1 MFGTNVPKLMR
12 LIAEELSIEEKVR
25 TEKFERKY
33 YELDELTPEEQ
44 VRENTRSALEEE
56 QARLEKEFVEKERND
71 YLTFVTSE
79 IMHSMLDMGITLV
92 MPHLA
97 KERDLPKKLTD
108 PADKFELVTKERKLI
123 QILPEELEVLYFE
136 IENPFPDFVLE
147 YLYGKEIMAIAWKK
161 ADTDLRPI
169 EEVMSLFVDIC
180 TKEQD
185 VLDEAGNPD
194 PELRKPALFKP
205 LDVPFPIGEI
215 QEKYLEPEIK
225 FEPVVEELEPVVEE
239 PEENTKVEEETE
251 NEIPVSDDINPEET
265 TGDNDE
271 ANPEEANIEEEK
283 SSIKESIKSET
294 KSNDS
299 SKFFIQ
305 PAIWTPGNSRATA
318 AFIYTY
324 FRNVKKFDRI
334 YQRLLIFLLLSS

>member
-12 LIAEELSIEEKVR
+12 LITEELSIEEKVR

-44 VRENTRSALEEE
+44 VRENARIALEEE
-56 QARLEKEFVEKERND
+56 QALLEKQFVEKERND

-79 IMHSMLDMGITLV
+79 IMQSMLDMGITLV

-136 IENPFPDFVLE
+136 IDNKFPDFVLE
-147 YLYGKEIMAIAWKK
+147 HLYGKEIMAIAWKK
-161 ADTDLRPI
+161 GDTDLRPV
-169 EEVMSLFVDIC
+169 EEVMNLFVDLC

-194 PELRKPALFKP
+194 PELKKPALFKP
-205 LDVPFPIGEI
+205 FDVPLPIGEV
-215 QEKYLEPEIK
+215 QEQEIK
-225 FEPVVEELEPVVEE
+225 SEIKLEPVLEE
-239 PEENTKVEEETE
+239 PEEKPMEDIENFSDDLESEKVTDENQEGNEAVPDEVIVEEEK
-251 NEIPVSDDINPEET
+251 
-265 TGDNDE
+265 
-271 ANPEEANIEEEK
+271 A
-283 SSIKESIKSET
+283 SIKSEP
-294 KSNDS
+294 KLDDS
-299 SKFFIQ
+299 SKYFKQ
-305 PAIWTPGNSRATA
+305 PAIWTPANSRATA

-324 FRNVKKFDRI
+324 FRNVMNFVFESKE
-334 YQRLLIFLLLSS
+334 Y

>member
-12 LIAEELSIEEKVR
+12 LITEELSIEDKVR

-44 VRENTRSALEEE
+44 IRENVRIALEEE

-108 PADKFELVTKERKLI
+108 PADKFELITKERKLI

-147 YLYGKEIMAIAWKK
+147 YLYGKEMMAIAWKK
-161 ADTDLRPI
+161 GDTDLRTV

-194 PELRKPALFKP
+194 PELKKPALFKP

-215 QEKYLEPEIK
+215 QEPYLEPEI
-225 FEPVVEELEPVVEE
+225 ELEPVLEE
-239 PEENTKVEEETE
+239 PEEKADEVKEETE
-251 NEIPVSDDINPEET
+251 NEISVSDDTQPDET
-265 TGDNDE
+265 TGEKDE
-271 ANPEEANIEEEK
+271 TNEAVPDKSNIEEEK
-283 SSIKESIKSET
+283 ASIKESINSET
-294 KSNDS
+294 KSDDLL
-299 SKFFIQ
+299 KYYKQ
-305 PAIWTPGNSRATA
+305 PAIWTPANNRATA

-324 FRNVKKFDRI
+324 FRNVTKLVTYTKLYINF
-334 YQRLLIFLLLSS
+334 YVF

>member
-12 LIAEELSIEEKVR
+12 LITEELSIEEKVR

-44 VRENTRSALEEE
+44 VRENARIALEEE
-56 QARLEKEFVEKERND
+56 QAFLEKQFVEKERND

-79 IMHSMLDMGITLV
+79 IMQSMLDMGITLV

-136 IENPFPDFVLE
+136 IDNKFPDFVLE

-161 ADTDLRPI
+161 GDTDLRPV
-169 EEVMSLFVDIC
+169 EEVMNLFVDLC

-194 PELRKPALFKP
+194 PELKKPALFKP
-205 LDVPFPIGEI
+205 FDVPLPIGEV
-215 QEKYLEPEIK
+215 QELEIK
-225 FEPVVEELEPVVEE
+225 SEIKLEPVLEE
-239 PEENTKVEEETE
+239 PEEKPMEDTEDNLESENVTDENQEGNESVPDEAIVEEER
-251 NEIPVSDDINPEET
+251 
-265 TGDNDE
+265 
-271 ANPEEANIEEEK
+271 A
-283 SSIKESIKSET
+283 SIKSEP
-294 KSNDS
+294 KLDDS
-299 SKFFIQ
+299 YFKQ
-305 PAIWTPGNSRATA
+305 PAIWTPANSRATA

-324 FRNVKKFDRI
+324 FRNVMNFVFESKE
-334 YQRLLIFLLLSS
+334 Y

>member
-12 LIAEELSIEEKVR
+12 LITEELSIEEKVR
-25 TEKFERKY
+25 SEKFERKY

-44 VRENTRSALEEE
+44 VRENARIALEEE
-56 QARLEKEFVEKERND
+56 QALLEKQFVEKERSD

-79 IMHSMLDMGITLV
+79 IMQSMLDMGITLV

-136 IENPFPDFVLE
+136 IDNKFPDFVLE

-161 ADTDLRPI
+161 GDTDLRPV
-169 EEVMSLFVDIC
+169 EEVMNLFVDLC

-185 VLDEAGNPD
+185 ILDEAGNPD
-194 PELRKPALFKP
+194 PELKKPALFKP
-205 LDVPFPIGEI
+205 FDVPLPIGEVNE
-215 QEKYLEPEIK
+215 QEIK
-225 FEPVVEELEPVVEE
+225 SEIKLESVLEE
-239 PEENTKVEEETE
+239 PEEKPDEEPETV
-251 NEIPVSDDINPEET
+251 NEINVSDDLDPENVTDE
-265 TGDNDE
+265 NHE
-271 ANPEEANIEEEK
+271 ANELVPDEVHVEVEK
-283 SSIKESIKSET
+283 ASIKSET
-294 KSNDS
+294 KSDDS
-299 SKFFIQ
+299 SKYFKQ
-305 PAIWTPGNSRATA
+305 PAIWTPANSRATA

-324 FRNVKKFDRI
+324 FRNVTNL
-334 YQRLLIFLLLSS
+334 RLQY

>member
-1 MFGTNVPKLMR
+1 MFGTNVPKLIR
-12 LIAEELSIEEKVR
+12 LITEELSIEEKVR
-25 TEKFERKY
+25 NEKFERKY

-44 VRENTRSALEEE
+44 VRENARIALEEE

-123 QILPEELEVLYFE
+123 QILPEELEILYFE

-147 YLYGKEIMAIAWKK
+147 YLHGKEIMAIAWKK
-161 ADTDLRPI
+161 GDTDLRPV

-180 TKEQD
+180 TKEQEI
-185 VLDEAGNPD
+185 LDEAGNPD
-194 PELRKPALFKP
+194 PELKKPALFKP
-205 LDVPFPIGEI
+205 LDVPIPIGEI
-215 QEKYLEPEIK
+215 HEQYLEPEIK
-225 FEPVVEELEPVVEE
+225 LKPVLEE
-239 PEENTKVEEETE
+239 PEEKAKIDEETE
-251 NEIPVSDDINPEET
+251 NEISGSDET
-265 TGDNDE
+265 AGEN
-271 ANPEEANIEEEK
+271 NEANIEEEK
-283 SSIKESIKSET
+283 ASIKESVKSET
-294 KSNDS
+294 KSDDS
-299 SKFFIQ
+299 SKYFKQ
-305 PAIWTPGNSRATA
+305 PAIWTPANSRATA

-324 FRNVKKFDRI
+324 FRNVTS
-334 YQRLLIFLLLSS
+334 LAA

>member
-12 LIAEELSIEEKVR
+12 LITEELSIEEKVR
-25 TEKFERKY
+25 NEKFERKY

-44 VRENTRSALEEE
+44 VRENARIALEEE

-123 QILPEELEVLYFE
+123 QILPEELEILYFE

-147 YLYGKEIMAIAWKK
+147 YLHGKEIMAIAWKK
-161 ADTDLRPI
+161 GDTDLRPV

-180 TKEQD
+180 TKEQEI
-185 VLDEAGNPD
+185 LDEAGNPD
-194 PELRKPALFKP
+194 PELKKPALFKP
-205 LDVPFPIGEI
+205 LDVPIPIGEI
-215 QEKYLEPEIK
+215 HEQYLEPEIK
-225 FEPVVEELEPVVEE
+225 LKPVLEE
-239 PEENTKVEEETE
+239 PEEKAKIDEETE
-251 NEIPVSDDINPEET
+251 NEISVSDDPLPDET
-265 TGDNDE
+265 AGEKN
-271 ANPEEANIEEEK
+271 EANIEEEK
-283 SSIKESIKSET
+283 ASIKESVKSET
-294 KSNDS
+294 KSDDS
-299 SKFFIQ
+299 SKYFKQ
-305 PAIWTPGNSRATA
+305 PAIWTPANSRATA

-324 FRNVKKFDRI
+324 FRNVTS
-334 YQRLLIFLLLSS
+334 LAA